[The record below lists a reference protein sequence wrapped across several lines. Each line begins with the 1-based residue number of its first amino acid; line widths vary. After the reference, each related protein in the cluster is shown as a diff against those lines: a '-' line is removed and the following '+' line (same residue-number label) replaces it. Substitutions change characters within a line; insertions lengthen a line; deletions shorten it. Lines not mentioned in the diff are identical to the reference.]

1 MYYRFICFHYM
12 FLYIYLLRDGYATGS
27 SILPLFSSYP
37 LLAVSV
43 AFTRL
48 SHGSFSLFLFS
59 QLSPLF
65 FLFPLSMFVSLYP
78 RFPTSLF
85 SGYFSL
91 LDRNSATLYIRHTLV
106 YTTCKK
112 YQKIVRF
119 RLIIGK
125 RLNWNILFTCYEL
138 NIIK

>member
-1 MYYRFICFHYM
+1 MHYRLFSLYL
-12 FLYIYLLRDGYATGS
+12 FLYIYLLHDGYATGS
-27 SILPLFSSYP
+27 SILPLFSSCP

-65 FLFPLSMFVSLYP
+65 FLFPLCLSRFTLVSL
-78 RFPTSLF
+78 RLC
-85 SGYFSL
+85 
-91 LDRNSATLYIRHTLV
+91 SAAIFLCLTEIRQRCMYDIHSCIR
-106 YTTCKK
+106 TCKK
-112 YQKIVRF
+112 YQKIIRF

-125 RLNWNILFTCYEL
+125 GLN
-138 NIIK
+138 